1 MQRYPHMTLDQ
12 KCNFQFSPFKK
23 RTLLWVVALY
33 TKECCSFFNQRQSM
47 KVCVGYRVGEAIMT
61 AGIRQ
66 GGMWT
71 WEEWRWRQGS
81 PVSWALVLINWLW
94 CLLCPVIPLVGG
106 LWGGGG
112 VHLLSALKSQFVK
125 TSTALGCWGWW
136 IEVHS
141 HYPAL
146 YQHPDTHKHTHQGGY
161 AWT

>member
-1 MQRYPHMTLDQ
+1 
-12 KCNFQFSPFKK
+12 
-23 RTLLWVVALY
+23 
-33 TKECCSFFNQRQSM
+33 M
-47 KVCVGYRVGEAIMT
+47 KVCVGYRVGESIMT

-112 VHLLSALKSQFVK
+112 TFIICTKESICQDLNCSGLLGLMNRGPLSLPSPLP
-125 TSTALGCWGWW
+125 TSWHT
-136 IEVHS
+136 
-141 HYPAL
+141 
-146 YQHPDTHKHTHQGGY
+146 QTHTPGRLRLDINPQERQLERGRASRSDQSTISPSIMSVNTNFDFAVG
-161 AWT
+161 TFSLCR